1 MIHTYMLQLEPGR
14 FIKSVLLVIE
24 SIYLFQT
31 VLLVVTGGVGYYCY
45 LFVIN
50 GRKVKEE
57 VVYR

>member
-1 MIHTYMLQLEPGR
+1 MIHIYMLQLEPGR

-24 SIYLFQT
+24 SLYLFQT

-50 GRKVKEE
+50 GRKEKE
-57 VVYR
+57 